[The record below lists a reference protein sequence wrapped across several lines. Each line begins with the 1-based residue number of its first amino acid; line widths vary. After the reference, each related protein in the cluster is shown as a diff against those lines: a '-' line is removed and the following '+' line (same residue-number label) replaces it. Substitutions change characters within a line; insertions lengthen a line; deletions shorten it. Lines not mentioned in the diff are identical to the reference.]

1 MLAII
6 LIFIGGGIGS
16 ASRHLV
22 SIKVAKLI
30 RDDWPDWLAWQDF
43 SLATLL
49 VNILGSFVLGF
60 LAVLYRQY
68 ICTSTPVVPS
78 MAPSMGLLKVQLW
91 QQVYIPLIFTGFC
104 GGFTTFSSYML
115 DIYSQFLAGHFVGA
129 GVVLSLHI
137 VLGLLFAGLGVGLA
151 GLLIWLIKL

>member
-6 LIFIGGGIGS
+6 LVFLGGGIGS

-68 ICTSTPVVPS
+68 IGTSTPL
-78 MAPSMGLLKVQLW
+78 APSMGLLKEQLW
-91 QQVYIPLIFTGFC
+91 LQVYIPLIFTGFC